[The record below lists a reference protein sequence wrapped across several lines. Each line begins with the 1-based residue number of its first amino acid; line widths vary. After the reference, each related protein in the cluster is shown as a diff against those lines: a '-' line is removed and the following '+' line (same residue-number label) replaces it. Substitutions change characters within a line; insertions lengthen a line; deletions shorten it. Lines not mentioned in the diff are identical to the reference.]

1 MNYDEQLKSFKHLI
15 KIGPK
20 TVLELSIL
28 LKNKLTVQEIGAEK
42 FSDYYR
48 EALKL
53 NAFYC
58 INNEKLQI
66 MPDEMVFRF
75 FEVIMDKRARQYF
88 AAEPNTLLMQDMC
101 YIIFEE
107 KTGYMCSSSNKL
119 FIDMMLARGVSQ
131 EDYDNESLQFRAL
144 LGYLASDFE

>member
-1 MNYDEQLKSFKHLI
+1 MNYDEQLKSFKHLV

-20 TVLELSIL
+20 TVSELSIL
-28 LKNKLTVQEIGAEK
+28 LKNKLTVQEIGAEN

-48 EALKL
+48 EALKR

-66 MPDEMVFRF
+66 RSDEMVFRF
-75 FEVIMDKRARQYF
+75 FEVIMDERARRYF
-88 AAEPNTLLMQDMC
+88 AVEPNTLLMQDMC

-119 FIDMMLARGVSQ
+119 FRDMMLERGVSQ

-144 LGYLASDFE
+144 LGYLAGDTE

>member
-28 LKNKLTVQEIGAEK
+28 LKNKLTVQEIGAGK

-66 MPDEMVFRF
+66 RPDEMVFRF
-75 FEVIMDKRARQYF
+75 FKVIMDKRAKQYL
-88 AAEPNTLLMQDMC
+88 AEEPHNILWGMC
-101 YIIFEE
+101 YIVFEE
-107 KTGYMCSSSNKL
+107 RTGYIDSSSNKL
-119 FIDMMLARGVSQ
+119 FLDIMLERGVPQ
-131 EDYDNESLQFRAL
+131 EDYDNEGLQFRCL
-144 LGYLASDFE
+144 LTYFDH